1 MSSSMPPSG
10 EAQTSTRESGSGLR
24 IAIAADKIDWHV
36 KELVAAFRRCG
47 AQAAPVKLSAC
58 GFDTRRGSGLAIKG
72 FQYNLPNAMF
82 VRAIGAGSF
91 EEITL
96 RLGIMHA
103 LGESGIVVHNN
114 ARAVERCVDKAATS
128 FLLAREGIQTPA
140 TWTVQS
146 RAQAEAIVR
155 REAAHGPLVL
165 KPLFGAQGRGLKLVR
180 RPRDLPPREEVAGVY
195 YLQRFVGLDRGGFSD
210 MRFLVSSGRVVA
222 AMRRHAS
229 HWITNVKLG
238 AHPAAYVARE
248 EEVDLAIH
256 AACAVGAQ
264 FAGVDLIRDGDDR
277 VNVLEVNSMPGWRGL
292 QSVTQVRIADVLA
305 RDLVASMQL
314 QRPAAL
320 TA

>member
-1 MSSSMPPSG
+1 MSRSG
-10 EAQTSTRESGSGLR
+10 ETRAARGGSASAPR

-36 KELVAAFRRCG
+36 KELVAAFRRCDVH
-47 AQAAPVKLSAC
+47 AIPVKLSAC
-58 GFDTRRGSGLAIKG
+58 GFDTRRPSGVLIKG
-72 FQYNLPNAMF
+72 FGDALPDAMF

-96 RLGIMHA
+96 RLGLMHA
-103 LGESGIVVHNN
+103 LGESGIAVQNS

-128 FLLAREGIQTPA
+128 FLLARDGIPTPA

-146 RAQAEAIVR
+146 RAQAEAILR

-180 RPRDLPPREEVAGVY
+180 SPGDLPAHEEIAGVY

-210 MRFLVSSGRVVA
+210 VRLLVSGGRVVA

-238 AHPAAYVARE
+238 GRPEAYLPRQDDT
-248 EEVDLAIH
+248 DLAIR
-256 AACAVGAQ
+256 AAAVVGAQ
-264 FAGVDLIRDGDDR
+264 FAGVDLIRGRDDR
-277 VNVLEVNSMPGWRGL
+277 ASVLEVNSMPGWRGL
-292 QSVTQVRIADVLA
+292 QSVTHLRIADVLA
-305 RDLVASMQL
+305 GDFLGAIDDRRS
-314 QRPAAL
+314 AAT